1 MVNKTPIRVHVG
13 LDRGNKRRFRVHVTH
28 KNTPGDHVALTLHGR
43 PVTQTRNQRIMELKE
58 FVTDVLQQITDGV
71 VDAQKRGVFVN
82 PRKKYHGVTPNSYHT
97 IDGENYEESLQT
109 VDFEVGLTNEVGSG
123 GGKIGVS
130 LGSFSFGA
138 DGGGKTS
145 NSSVT
150 RIRFS
155 IPMLLPVYK
164 SHEKD

>member
-1 MVNKTPIRVHVG
+1 
-13 LDRGNKRRFRVHVTH
+13 
-28 KNTPGDHVALTLHGR
+28 
-43 PVTQTRNQRIMELKE
+43 MELKE
-58 FVTDVLQQITDGV
+58 FVTDVLQQINDGIIE
-71 VDAQKRGVFVN
+71 AQKAGIFVN
-82 PRKKYHGVTPNSYHT
+82 PRKKHHGVKQSFYYT

-109 VDFEVGLTNEVGSG
+109 VDFEVGLTNEAESG

-130 LGSFSFGA
+130 FASIFSVDA
-138 DGGGKTS
+138 EGGGKTS

>member
-1 MVNKTPIRVHVG
+1 
-13 LDRGNKRRFRVHVTH
+13 
-28 KNTPGDHVALTLHGR
+28 
-43 PVTQTRNQRIMELKE
+43 MELKE

-82 PRKKYHGVTPNSYHT
+82 PRKKYHGVTQNSYHT

-109 VDFEVGLTNEVGSG
+109 VDFEVGLTNEEGSG

-130 LGSFSFGA
+130 LANIISF
-138 DGGGKTS
+138 DVNGGGKTS